1 MLVNRSL
8 VSPQN
13 LLPTGSSVCSLSPV
27 PSHDISSLQGLVCQQ
42 SARGV
47 QPGSSP
53 KASQESPP
61 TAAASIQDSAQIPTH
76 INLQNDTESQAK
88 RAKKGAEATKPA
100 DQRDNFAL
108 ARVEAPATASPVLIL
123 VIFSD

>member
-13 LLPTGSSVCSLSPV
+13 LLPTGSSVCGLSPV
-27 PSHDISSLQGLVCQQ
+27 PSHDISSLQGLACHQ
-42 SARGV
+42 SAGGV
-47 QPGSSP
+47 QTGSSP
-53 KASQESPP
+53 KVSQESLP

-76 INLQNDTESQAK
+76 LQNDTESQAK
-88 RAKKGAEATKPA
+88 RAKKSAEATKPA
-100 DQRDNFAL
+100 HQRDNFAF

-123 VIFSD
+123 VSFSD